1 MVARGRRQRSAWWHA
16 LVLDTGVRT
25 RGFAAIIISLRAR
38 SEPPL
43 GASVSLHFRLASV
56 SLHFRSLRPHY
67 TFVRFVTLSSNM
79 CTLLKPN
86 TFDCYC
92 TGNVRRWDDPP
103 SPRCR
108 ASFDARPTFAPCS
121 WSPQGRD
128 CPAQRESSVYSSG
141 NQTDRQSL
149 LLLLLCFFL
158 LLSPLDLLASMVAL
172 HMLLLTTPPCVHR

>member
-1 MVARGRRQRSAWWHA
+1 MHIITLLS
-16 LVLDTGVRT
+16 RT
-25 RGFAAIIISLRAR
+25 TFSKHI
-38 SEPPL
+38 
-43 GASVSLHFRLASV
+43 FRL
-56 SLHFRSLRPHY
+56 
-67 TFVRFVTLSSNM
+67 
-79 CTLLKPN
+79 LLEMF
-86 TFDCYC
+86 FDDGM
-92 TGNVRRWDDPP
+92 THHRHGA
-103 SPRCR
+103 RCR